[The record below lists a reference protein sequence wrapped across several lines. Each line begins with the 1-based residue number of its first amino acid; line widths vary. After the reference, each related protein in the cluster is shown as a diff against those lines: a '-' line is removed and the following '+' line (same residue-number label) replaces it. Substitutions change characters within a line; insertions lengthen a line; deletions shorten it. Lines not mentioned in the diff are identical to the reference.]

1 MLSLFKRSY
10 LPYVCFLAGVLLI
23 FLWARYKNTE
33 GFENHGKGA
42 SYVTTAPYKF
52 NMYYADWC
60 PHCHAAKPEFEK
72 LGATQTIGGKTVQ
85 CSAIEAEKNPELVKE
100 KVSGYPTI
108 RFYDAEGNMT
118 EYNGERNEAGFRAFL
133 QQKMGAA

>member
-42 SYVTTAPYKF
+42 SYVTAAPYKF
-52 NMYYADWC
+52 NMYYVDWC

-118 EYNGERNEAGFRAFL
+118 EYNGERN
-133 QQKMGAA
+133 